1 MSAEQIAASPYKN
14 KLLWS
19 LTVVLLVGCLIAN
32 YALPTIPWLLR
43 FVAWILISA
52 CTFGLFLSTS
62 QGKRFW
68 NFSKLARNEL
78 RKVVWPTRA
87 ETTQSTLF
95 VGVMVVVLA
104 LLLWGIDSFW
114 AWLITLITV

>member
-1 MSAEQIAASPYKN
+1 MSAEKIATHPLKN
-14 KLLWS
+14 KLLWA
-19 LTVVLLVGCLIAN
+19 LLVVVLVGCLITN

-43 FVAWILISA
+43 FLAWILISG
-52 CTFGLFLSTS
+52 CVFGLFLSTS

-68 NFSKLARNEL
+68 NFAKLARNEL
-78 RKVVWPTRA
+78 RKVVWPTRV

-114 AWLITLITV
+114 VWLITLITV